1 MLKYDLSY
9 SLMFCLKKYETQIG
23 TKDHHMRL
31 VAALNQ
37 LKNNVLVF
45 SLCST
50 LLLTMTIAPEAN
62 AGAAFWQSTNIQY
75 LYGGGF
81 KLGSKD
87 RSTITVEHANA
98 WKYGDTFFFLDVTDP
113 EIDRTGSTTGLYSEL
128 SPRFSLGKILNKNLS
143 FPFVKDVLVATTL
156 EMGSGF
162 HNYLYGVGLS
172 LDLPKFSFADINF
185 YVRNDPKQKGAT
197 YQITPAWSLPFN
209 VGNAKLVFE
218 GFGDFAGSEGNLA
231 FNIDLQ
237 PRLLLDLGNFW
248 GSPDCLYGGTE
259 VIYWHNKFGV
269 KGVEEIA
276 PQVMVKWVF

>member
-1 MLKYDLSY
+1 MSSASVISRLSRFT
-9 SLMFCLKKYETQIG
+9 STLFLC
-23 TKDHHMRL
+23 
-31 VAALNQ
+31 AALFAGI
-37 LKNNVLVF
+37 VF
-45 SLCST
+45 V
-50 LLLTMTIAPEAN
+50 PEAS

-81 KLGSKD
+81 KLGNAD
-87 RSTITVEHANA
+87 RSTITIEHANA
-98 WKYGDTFFFLDVTDP
+98 WKYGDTFFFLDVNDP
-113 EIDRTGSTTGLYSEL
+113 EIDRRGSKTGLYAEL
-128 SPRFSLGKILNKNLS
+128 SPRFSIGKITKKDLS

-156 EMGSGF
+156 EMGEGS

-172 LDLPKFSFADINF
+172 LDLPKFTFADLNI
-185 YVRNDPKQKGAT
+185 YVRNDPKEKGAT
-197 YQITPAWSLPFN
+197 YQITPVWSLPFK
-209 VGNAKLVFE
+209 VGSAKLVFE

-248 GSPDCLYGGTE
+248 GAPDCIYGGTE